1 MGRKKQAKMPKEVR
15 QRIREGLKEGKLEDF
30 GYKMDKKQRA
40 RRLALAKAVKVYG
53 ASSVFKSLVL
63 LKTWNKNL
71 NPELAR
77 IAQKDATWLG
87 RTYGIKEDGFSFQRD

>member
-1 MGRKKQAKMPKEVR
+1 MGRKKQAKMPKEIR

-40 RRLALAKAVKVYG
+40 RHLALAKAVKVHG

-63 LKTWNKNL
+63 LKTWNKNR
-71 NPELAR
+71 NPSLAK
-77 IAQKDATWLG
+77 IAEEDASWLG
-87 RTYGIKEDGFSFQRD
+87 TTFGVEENGFRFVSD